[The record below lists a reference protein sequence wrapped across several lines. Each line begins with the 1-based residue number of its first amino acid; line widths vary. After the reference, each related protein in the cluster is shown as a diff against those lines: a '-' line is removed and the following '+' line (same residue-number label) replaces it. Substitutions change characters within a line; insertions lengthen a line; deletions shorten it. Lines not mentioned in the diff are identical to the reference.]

1 MSKTQSSYGGQ
12 AVLEG
17 VMIRGKDHFS
27 VSVRNPSG
35 QIITRTKPVPNLLS
49 SKLKQI
55 PLIRGVITLAET
67 LVLGMDSLNY
77 SSSVASGVEPEATSR
92 LSIISMLVIS
102 LTIAIILFFILP
114 LLASKPFEG
123 MFGNDITSNI
133 SEGIIRLIIFLVY
146 ISLIGLMQDIKRVYM
161 YHGAEHMTVHAQE
174 KNELLSIENIR
185 KHPTAHPRCGTAFL
199 LTVMV
204 VAIVIFT
211 LIPRE
216 PMWLLYGS
224 RIVLIPFIASVSYE
238 FIRLTGRYQSVPL
251 FRALSIPNL
260 MLQSLTTKQ
269 PDDAQIEVA
278 VAAMEATIKA
288 DKELD

>member
-185 KHPTAHPRCGTAFL
+185 RHPTAHPRCGTAFL

-269 PDDAQIEVA
+269 PDDAQIDVA

>member
-123 MFGNDITSNI
+123 MLGNDITSNI

-174 KNELLSIENIR
+174 KNELLSIENIK

-238 FIRLTGRYQSVPL
+238 FIRLTGRYQNVPM

>member
-174 KNELLSIENIR
+174 KNELLSIENIK

-238 FIRLTGRYQSVPL
+238 FIRLTGRYQSVPM

>member
-1 MSKTQSSYGGQ
+1 MSKTQSSDGGQ
-12 AVLEG
+12 AVREG
-17 VMIRGKDHFS
+17 VMIRGKEHFS

-49 SKLKQI
+49 SNLKQI

-67 LVLGMDSLNY
+67 LVLGMDALNY
-77 SSSVASGVEPEATSR
+77 SSSVASGVAPEATSR

-133 SEGIIRLIIFLVY
+133 FEGIIRLIIFLVY

-174 KNELLSIENIR
+174 KNELLSIENIK

-238 FIRLTGRYQSVPL
+238 FIRLTGRYQNVPM

-288 DKELD
+288 DKESD

>member
-174 KNELLSIENIR
+174 KNELLSIENIK

-238 FIRLTGRYQSVPL
+238 FIRLTGRHQNVPM

-278 VAAMEATIKA
+278 VAAMEASIKA

>member
-1 MSKTQSSYGGQ
+1 MSETRSSYGGQ

-17 VMIRGKDHFS
+17 VMIRGKEHFS

-55 PLIRGVITLAET
+55 PLVRGVITLAET
-67 LVLGMDSLNY
+67 LVLGMEALNY
-77 SSSVASGVEPEATSR
+77 SSSIASGADPEDTSR
-92 LSIISMLVIS
+92 LSIILMLVIS
-102 LTIAIILFFILP
+102 LTVAITLFFILP

-133 SEGIIRLIIFLVY
+133 SEGIIRLIIFLLY

-174 KNELLSIENIR
+174 NNEPLCIQNIR
-185 KHPTAHPRCGTAFL
+185 KYPTAHPRCGTAFL

-211 LIPRE
+211 LIPRD

-224 RIVLIPFIASVSYE
+224 RIVLIPVIASISYE
-238 FIRLTGRYQSVPL
+238 FIRLTGRYQRIPI

-269 PDDAQIEVA
+269 PDDDQIEIA
-278 VAAMEATIKA
+278 VAAMQATIKA
-288 DKELD
+288 DRELD

>member
-67 LVLGMDSLNY
+67 LVLGMDALNY

-174 KNELLSIENIR
+174 KNELLSIENIK

-238 FIRLTGRYQSVPL
+238 FIRLTGRYQNVPM

-278 VAAMEATIKA
+278 VAAMEATIKS
-288 DKELD
+288 DKELA

>member
-1 MSKTQSSYGGQ
+1 MSETRSSYGGQ

-35 QIITRTKPVPNLLS
+35 QIITRTKPVPILLS

-55 PLIRGVITLAET
+55 PLVRGVITLAET
-67 LVLGMDSLNY
+67 LVLGMDALNY
-77 SSSVASGVEPEATSR
+77 SSSIASGTEPEDTSR

-102 LTIAIILFFILP
+102 LTIAITLFFILP

-123 MFGNDITSNI
+123 IFGNDITSNI
-133 SEGIIRLIIFLVY
+133 SEGIIRLIVFLLY

-174 KNELLSIENIR
+174 NNEPLCIQNIR
-185 KHPTAHPRCGTAFL
+185 KYPTAHPRCGTAFL

-204 VAIVIFT
+204 VAIVVFT

-224 RIVLIPFIASVSYE
+224 RVVLIPVIASISYE
-238 FIRLTGRYQSVPL
+238 FIRLTGRYQRVPI

-260 MLQSLTTKQ
+260 LLQSLSTKQ
-269 PDDAQIEVA
+269 PDDGHIEIA

>member
-27 VSVRNPSG
+27 VSVRNPAG

-49 SKLKQI
+49 AKLKQI

-174 KNELLSIENIR
+174 KNELLSIENIK

-238 FIRLTGRYQSVPL
+238 FIRLTGRYQSVPI

>member
-1 MSKTQSSYGGQ
+1 MSETRSSYGGQ

-55 PLIRGVITLAET
+55 PLVRGVITLAET
-67 LVLGMDSLNY
+67 LVLGMDALNY
-77 SSSVASGVEPEATSR
+77 SSSIASGTEPEDTSR

-123 MFGNDITSNI
+123 IFGNDITSNI
-133 SEGIIRLIIFLVY
+133 SEGIIRLIVFLLY

-174 KNELLSIENIR
+174 NNEPLCIQNIR
-185 KHPTAHPRCGTAFL
+185 KYPTAHPRCGTAFL

-204 VAIVIFT
+204 VAIVVFT

-224 RIVLIPFIASVSYE
+224 RVVLIPVIASISYE
-238 FIRLTGRYQSVPL
+238 FIRLTGRYQRVPI

-269 PDDAQIEVA
+269 PDDGQIEIA

-288 DKELD
+288 DKELG

>member
-55 PLIRGVITLAET
+55 PLIRGIITLAET

-224 RIVLIPFIASVSYE
+224 RIVLIPFIASVRYE

-288 DKELD
+288 DKKFA

>member
-1 MSKTQSSYGGQ
+1 MSETRTSYGGQ

-17 VMIRGKDHFS
+17 VMIRGKEHFS

-55 PLIRGVITLAET
+55 PLLRGVITLAET
-67 LVLGMDSLNY
+67 LVLGMDALNY
-77 SSSVASGVEPEATSR
+77 SSSIASGTEPEDTSK

-102 LTIAIILFFILP
+102 LTIAITLFFILP

-133 SEGIIRLIIFLVY
+133 SEGIIRLIIFLLY

-174 KNELLSIENIR
+174 NNEPLCIQNIR
-185 KHPTAHPRCGTAFL
+185 KYPTAHPRCGTAFL

-224 RIVLIPFIASVSYE
+224 RIVLIPVIASISYE
-238 FIRLTGRYQSVPL
+238 FIRLTGRYQRIPI
-251 FRALSIPNL
+251 FRVLSIPNL

-269 PDDAQIEVA
+269 PDDGQIKIA

-288 DKELD
+288 DEKLG

>member
-1 MSKTQSSYGGQ
+1 MSKTQSSDGAQ

-146 ISLIGLMQDIKRVYM
+146 ISLIGRMQDIKRVYM

-288 DKELD
+288 DKESD

>member
-1 MSKTQSSYGGQ
+1 MSETRSSYGGQ

-55 PLIRGVITLAET
+55 PLVRGVITLAET
-67 LVLGMDSLNY
+67 LVLGMDALNY
-77 SSSVASGVEPEATSR
+77 SSSIASGTEPEDTSR
-92 LSIISMLVIS
+92 LSMLVIS

-123 MFGNDITSNI
+123 IFGNDITSNI
-133 SEGIIRLIIFLVY
+133 SEGIIRLIVFLLY

-174 KNELLSIENIR
+174 NNEPLCIQNIR
-185 KHPTAHPRCGTAFL
+185 KYPTAHPRCGTAFL

-204 VAIVIFT
+204 VAIVVFT

-224 RIVLIPFIASVSYE
+224 RVVLIPVIASISYE
-238 FIRLTGRYQSVPL
+238 FIRLTGRYQRVPI

-269 PDDAQIEVA
+269 PDDGQIEIA

>member
-1 MSKTQSSYGGQ
+1 MSKTQSSYGCQ

-174 KNELLSIENIR
+174 KNELLSIENIK

>member
-1 MSKTQSSYGGQ
+1 
-12 AVLEG
+12 
-17 VMIRGKDHFS
+17 
-27 VSVRNPSG
+27 
-35 QIITRTKPVPNLLS
+35 
-49 SKLKQI
+49 
-55 PLIRGVITLAET
+55 
-67 LVLGMDSLNY
+67 
-77 SSSVASGVEPEATSR
+77 
-92 LSIISMLVIS
+92 
-102 LTIAIILFFILP
+102 
-114 LLASKPFEG
+114 
-123 MFGNDITSNI
+123 
-133 SEGIIRLIIFLVY
+133 
-146 ISLIGLMQDIKRVYM
+146 
-161 YHGAEHMTVHAQE
+161 
-174 KNELLSIENIR
+174 
-185 KHPTAHPRCGTAFL
+185 
-199 LTVMV
+199 MV

-278 VAAMEATIKA
+278 VTAMEATIKA

>member
-161 YHGAEHMTVHAQE
+161 YHGAEHMTVHAHE

-238 FIRLTGRYQSVPL
+238 FIRLTGRYQSVPM

>member
-238 FIRLTGRYQSVPL
+238 FIRLTGRYQSVPI

>member
-174 KNELLSIENIR
+174 KNELLSIENIK

-238 FIRLTGRYQSVPL
+238 FIRLTGRYQNVPM

>member
-174 KNELLSIENIR
+174 KNELLSIENIK

-238 FIRLTGRYQSVPL
+238 FIRLTGRHQNVPM

>member
-102 LTIAIILFFILP
+102 LSIAIILFFILP

-123 MFGNDITSNI
+123 MFGNDVTSNI

-174 KNELLSIENIR
+174 KNELLSIENIK

-238 FIRLTGRYQSVPL
+238 FIRLTGRYQNVPM

>member
-1 MSKTQSSYGGQ
+1 MSETRSSYGGQ

-55 PLIRGVITLAET
+55 PLVRGVITLAET
-67 LVLGMDSLNY
+67 LVLGMDALNY
-77 SSSVASGVEPEATSR
+77 SSSIASGTEPEDTSR

-102 LTIAIILFFILP
+102 LTIAITLFFILP

-123 MFGNDITSNI
+123 IFGNDITSNI
-133 SEGIIRLIIFLVY
+133 SEGIIRLIIFLLY

-174 KNELLSIENIR
+174 NNEPLCIQNIR
-185 KHPTAHPRCGTAFL
+185 KYPTAHPRCGTAFL

-224 RIVLIPFIASVSYE
+224 RVVLIPVIASISYE
-238 FIRLTGRYQSVPL
+238 FIRLTGRYQRIPI

-269 PDDAQIEVA
+269 PDDGQIEIA

-288 DKELD
+288 DKELS